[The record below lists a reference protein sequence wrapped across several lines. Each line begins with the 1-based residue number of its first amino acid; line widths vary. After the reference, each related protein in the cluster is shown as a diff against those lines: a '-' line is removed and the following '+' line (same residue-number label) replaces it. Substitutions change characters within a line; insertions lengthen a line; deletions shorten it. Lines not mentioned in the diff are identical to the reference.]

1 LETRAA
7 SHPCS
12 TVEARHA
19 NSGGAYPA
27 AGVVVLPATAKA
39 KGNSTLEINCALR
52 KTSYTLNGP

>member
-27 AGVVVLPATAKA
+27 AGVVVLPAKAKA
-39 KGNSTLEINCALR
+39 KGKLYPGDKLCIT
-52 KTSYTLNGP
+52 